1 MGYSSWSRNE
11 SDTTEQ
17 LSKMMLEMN
26 DEEEMAFLEHLVVSV
41 SAYLSN

>member
-1 MGYSSWSRNE
+1 MRYSSWSHKE

-26 DEEEMAFLEHLVVSV
+26 DEEEMAFLENLVVSV
-41 SAYLSN
+41 SAYLRN